1 MIEKKNVFVFN
12 KYIIIKKG
20 KYYYDNI
27 YNFLM
32 SKKLAIK
39 NIKINDKIIPTALD
53 YKKLVYPSD
62 LYTINGKKVE

>member
-1 MIEKKNVFVFN
+1 MIKENVFDFN

-27 YNFLM
+27 YHFLM

-39 NIKINDKIIPTALD
+39 IL
-53 YKKLVYPSD
+53 KLIV
-62 LYTINGKKVE
+62 K